1 MLSRRAFL
9 AGVGAVAG
17 LTACGARAAALASA
31 ASAQARR
38 RLKRIGIQLWTVRDQ
53 MQRDIAGT
61 FQRLAEIGYREVEFA
76 GYFGHSPAQLRAD
89 LDRAG
94 LTAVSTHG
102 ELDLVRNHWSEALDT
117 ASELGL
123 RYITINWLP
132 AESRRTL
139 DDWRRIADDF
149 NSAGERARA
158 RGLRLAYHN
167 YDVTLQPVEGTVPL
181 DLLLERVSPE
191 NMDFQMDV
199 YWLVVGGGDPLA
211 WIRRHPT
218 RFTML
223 HVKDSAGPPKHAQ
236 TDVGAGVIDFRSILA
251 LDAAQRGAIQ
261 HVFVEQDDPADS
273 LAFAKRGF
281 DYLSRLEY

>member
-1 MLSRRAFL
+1 MLSRRAFV
-9 AGVGAVAG
+9 ASVGAVAG
-17 LTACGARAAALASA
+17 ITACGSRAAALANV
-31 ASAQARR
+31 ASVATRK
-38 RLKRIGIQLWTVRDQ
+38 RLDRIGIQLWTVRDA
-53 MQRDIAGT
+53 MKRDMAGT
-61 FQRLAEIGYREVEFA
+61 FQRLAQIGYREVEFA
-76 GYFGHSPAQLRAD
+76 GYFGRTSRQIRAD

-94 LTAVSTHG
+94 LAAVSTHG
-102 ELDLVRNHWSEALDT
+102 ELDLVRKSWSEALDT

-123 RYITINWLP
+123 RYVTINWLP
-132 AESRRTL
+132 AESRRTI

-167 YDVTLQPVEGTVPL
+167 YDVSLQPLDGVVPL
-181 DLLLERVSPE
+181 ELLLERVSAE

-199 YWLVVGGGDPLA
+199 YWLVFAGGDPLA

-223 HVKDSAGPPKHAQ
+223 HVKDSAGPPKHDQ

-251 LDAAQRGAIQ
+251 LDASQRGAIQ

-273 LAFAKRGF
+273 FGFAKRSF
-281 DYLSRLEY
+281 DYLSKLEF

>member
-9 AGVGAVAG
+9 AGLGAVAG
-17 LTACGARAAALASA
+17 ATACGSRAAALAQV
-31 ASAQARR
+31 ASTSQRR
-38 RLKRIGIQLWTVRDQ
+38 KLERIGIQLYTVRGEV
-53 MQRDIAGT
+53 QRDMAAT
-61 FQRLAEIGYREVEFA
+61 FRRLAAIGYREVEFA
-76 GYFGHSPAQLRAD
+76 GYFGRKPAEILAD
-89 LDRAG
+89 LQSAG

-102 ELDLVRNHWSEALDT
+102 DINLVRKEWDSALDT
-117 ASELGL
+117 ASALGL

-132 AESRRTL
+132 PETRRTL

-149 NSAGERARA
+149 NSAGEKARA

-167 YDVTLQPVEGTVPL
+167 YDVSLQALQGTVPL

-191 NMDFQMDV
+191 NLDFQMDV
-199 YWLVVGGGDPLA
+199 YWLVVGGADPLSYV
-211 WIRRHPT
+211 RRYPT

-223 HVKDSAGPPKHAQ
+223 HVKDTAGPPRHAQ

-251 LDAAQRGAIQ
+251 LDASQRAAIQ
-261 HVFVEQDDPADS
+261 HVFVEHDQPADPW
-273 LAFAKRGF
+273 AFARNSF

>member
-9 AGVGAVAG
+9 AGLGAVAG
-17 LTACGARAAALASA
+17 VTACGSRAAALANVATTS
-31 ASAQARR
+31 QRR
-38 RLKRIGIQLWTVRDQ
+38 KLERIGIQLYTVRGE
-53 MQRDIAGT
+53 MQRDMAAT
-61 FQRLAEIGYREVEFA
+61 FRRLAAIGYREVEFA
-76 GYFGHSPAQLRAD
+76 GYFGRPSAQIRAD
-89 LDRAG
+89 LQTAG

-102 ELDLVRNHWSEALDT
+102 DIDLVRKEWDGALDT
-117 ASELGL
+117 ASALGL

-132 AESRRTL
+132 AETRRTL

-149 NSAGERARA
+149 NAAGERARA

-167 YDVTLQPVEGTVPL
+167 YDVSLQPLQGTVPL

-199 YWLVVGGGDPLA
+199 YWLVVGGADPLSY
-211 WIRRHPT
+211 IRRYPT

-223 HVKDSAGPPKHAQ
+223 HVKDSAGAPRHAQ
-236 TDVGAGVIDFRSILA
+236 TDVGAGVIDFRSILT
-251 LDAAQRGAIQ
+251 LDASQRGAIQ
-261 HVFVEQDDPADS
+261 HVFVEHDEPADS
-273 LAFAKRGF
+273 FAFAKTSF

>member
-1 MLSRRAFL
+1 ME
-9 AGVGAVAG
+9 
-17 LTACGARAAALASA
+17 
-31 ASAQARR
+31 
-38 RLKRIGIQLWTVRDQ
+38 RD
-53 MQRDIAGT
+53 MAGT
-61 FQRLAEIGYREVEFA
+61 FQRLAQIGYREVEFA
-76 GYFGHSPAQLRAD
+76 GYFGRTPAQIRAD
-89 LDRAG
+89 LRRAG

-102 ELDLVRNHWSEALDT
+102 DIDLVRRGWSEALDT

-123 RYITINWLP
+123 RYVTINWLP
-132 AESRRTL
+132 AETRRTL

-167 YDVTLQPVEGTVPL
+167 YDVSLQPIEGTIPL
-181 DLLLERVSPE
+181 DLLLERVSAA

-199 YWLVVGGGDPLA
+199 YWLVFAGGDPLA

-223 HVKDSAGPPKHAQ
+223 HAKDSAGPPSHAQ

-261 HVFVEQDDPADS
+261 HVFVEHDEPTDP
-273 LAFAKRGF
+273 LAFAKKSF
-281 DYLSRLEY
+281 DYLSTLEF

>member
-9 AGVGAVAG
+9 AGLGAVAG
-17 LTACGARAAALASA
+17 ASACASRAVALAGTA
-31 ASAQARR
+31 ASTRR
-38 RLKRIGIQLWTVRDQ
+38 RLDRIGIQLYTVRGE
-53 MQRDIAGT
+53 MERDMAGT
-61 FQRLAEIGYREVEFA
+61 FRRLAQIGYREVEFA
-76 GYFGHSPAQLRAD
+76 GYFGRAPAQIRAD
-89 LDRAG
+89 LERAG

-102 ELDLVRNHWSEALDT
+102 DIDLVRRGWSAALDT

-123 RYITINWLP
+123 RYVTINWLP
-132 AESRRTL
+132 AETRRTL

-167 YDVTLQPVEGTVPL
+167 YDVSVQPIEGTIPL
-181 DLLLERVSPE
+181 DLLLERVSAE

-199 YWLVVGGGDPLA
+199 YWLVLGGADPLSY
-211 WIRRHPT
+211 IKRYPT

-223 HVKDSAGPPKHAQ
+223 HAKDSAGRPAHAQ
-236 TDVGAGVIDFRSILA
+236 TDVGAGIIDFRSILA

-261 HVFVEQDDPADS
+261 HVFVEHDEPAD
-273 LAFAKRGF
+273 AFVFAKKSF
-281 DYLSRLEY
+281 DYLSTLEF

>member
-1 MLSRRAFL
+1 
-9 AGVGAVAG
+9 
-17 LTACGARAAALASA
+17 
-31 ASAQARR
+31 
-38 RLKRIGIQLWTVRDQ
+38 
-53 MQRDIAGT
+53 MQRDMAGT
-61 FQRLAEIGYREVEFA
+61 FQRLAQIGFREVEFA
-76 GYFGHSPAQLRAD
+76 GYFGRTPAQIRAD
-89 LDRAG
+89 LQRAG

-102 ELDLVRNHWSEALDT
+102 ELNLVRKDWNQALDT

-132 AESRRTL
+132 AEDRRTL

-149 NSAGERARA
+149 NAAGERARA

-181 DLLLERVSPE
+181 QLLLDRVSAE

-199 YWLVVGGGDPLA
+199 YWLVHAGADPLA
-211 WIRRHPT
+211 WIRRNPT

-223 HVKDSAGPPKHAQ
+223 HVKDSAGPPAHAQ
-236 TDVGAGVIDFRSILA
+236 TDVGAGTIDFRSILA
-251 LDAAQRGAIQ
+251 LDASQRGVIK
-261 HVFVEQDDPADS
+261 HVFVEHDEPRDPF
-273 LAFAKRGF
+273 LFAKNSF

>member
-9 AGVGAVAG
+9 AGLGAVAG
-17 LTACGARAAALASA
+17 ISACGSRAAALASSVA
-31 ASAQARR
+31 ANSRR
-38 RLKRIGIQLWTVRDQ
+38 RLERIGIQLWTVRDALK
-53 MQRDIAGT
+53 RDMAGT
-61 FQRLAEIGYREVEFA
+61 FERLAQIGYREVEFA
-76 GYFGHSPAQLRAD
+76 GYFNRTPAQIRAD
-89 LDRAG
+89 LQRAG

-102 ELDLVRNHWSEALDT
+102 ELALVRTGWSEALDT

-123 RYITINWLP
+123 RYVTINWLP

-167 YDVTLQPVEGTVPL
+167 YDVSLQPLEGVVPL
-181 DLLLERVSPE
+181 DLLLERVSAE

-199 YWLVVGGGDPLA
+199 YWLFHAGGDPLA

-223 HVKDSAGPPKHAQ
+223 HVKDSAGPPKHVQ

-251 LDAAQRGAIQ
+251 LDASQRGAIQ
-261 HVFVEQDDPADS
+261 HVFIEHDEPADPF
-273 LAFAKRGF
+273 AFAKNSF
-281 DYLSRLEY
+281 DYLRKLEY

>member
-9 AGVGAVAG
+9 AGLGAAAG
-17 LTACGARAAALASA
+17 VTACGARAVALANA
-31 ASAQARR
+31 TTAVARR
-38 RLKRIGIQLWTVRDQ
+38 RLERIGIQLYTVRTA
-53 MQRDIAGT
+53 MQRDMAGT
-61 FQRLAEIGYREVEFA
+61 FRRLAQIGYREVEFA
-76 GYFGHSPAQLRAD
+76 GYFDRRPAQIRAD
-89 LDRAG
+89 LQSAG

-102 ELDLVRNHWSEALDT
+102 GIDLVRTGWSQALDI
-117 ASELGL
+117 ASELGF

-132 AESRRTL
+132 AETRRTV

-149 NSAGERARA
+149 NAAGEKARS

-167 YDVTLQPVEGTVPL
+167 YDVSMKPLAGVVPL
-181 DLLLERVSPE
+181 DLLLERVTPE

-199 YWLVVGGGDPLA
+199 YWLVVGGADPLA
-211 WIRRHPT
+211 YVRRYPT

-223 HVKDSAGPPKHAQ
+223 HVKDSAGAPAHAQ

-261 HVFVEQDDPADS
+261 HVFVEHDDPADPF
-273 LAFAKRGF
+273 AFATKSYE
-281 DYLSRLEY
+281 YLSRLEY